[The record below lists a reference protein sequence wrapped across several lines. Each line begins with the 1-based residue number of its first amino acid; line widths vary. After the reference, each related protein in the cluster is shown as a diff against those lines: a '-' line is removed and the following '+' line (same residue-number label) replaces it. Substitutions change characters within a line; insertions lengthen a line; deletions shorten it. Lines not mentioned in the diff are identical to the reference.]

1 MKTDHPPSGLLR
13 GLDLLIDADWTP
25 EQARAVIELLDDL
38 RERIWAH
45 YELALFEHYRQDRL
59 TQAEL
64 PFDDPSFCSSPA
76 PQHNEGRRARPSC
89 RLRRRRRPLDDAV

>member
-1 MKTDHPPSGLLR
+1 MKTYHPPSGLQR
-13 GLDLLIDADWTP
+13 GLERLIDAAWTP

-45 YELALFEHYRQDRL
+45 YQLVLLEHYRQDHL

-64 PFDDPSFCSSPA
+64 PFDDPSF
-76 PQHNEGRRARPSC
+76 
-89 RLRRRRRPLDDAV
+89 